1 MLPRSV
7 HSSFAFLSPS
17 LPGLLLRGSCRDE
30 AAVPEPGKAHGVSA
44 SMGWWAEDPSE
55 LPDPTPSP
63 SAGAVAE
70 TGPVGHIEALALVTD
85 AAWPF
90 ALLIF
95 FLWGK

>member
-1 MLPRSV
+1 
-7 HSSFAFLSPS
+7 
-17 LPGLLLRGSCRDE
+17 
-30 AAVPEPGKAHGVSA
+30 
-44 SMGWWAEDPSE
+44 MGWWAEDPSE